1 MEKIPPDD
9 IQVEKISPDDIQVG
23 KKSLENEK
31 REVQMC
37 IEDALADI

>member
-9 IQVEKISPDDIQVG
+9 IQVEKIPPDDIQVE
-23 KKSLENEK
+23 KSLENEK